1 MEFQEKNSFFG
12 HFWSKKHFFDFFQK
26 TPFST
31 FLFFFFNS
39 KDGTHVLIEI
49 LIKLNADS
57 EFLVHFYVGPH
68 FGVFWPC
75 LLWSIIGIP
84 MTCNTND
91 FFLKKYISLHIVVC
105 VQIKALFM
113 SFHLKKKLD
122 PPIHISWV
130 HEHLK
135 NWAYIR
141 TKVTFTPGCLYNDFF
156 LNQWK
161 FFFGEHKQ
169 SAF

>member
-113 SFHLKKKLD
+113 GFHLKKKLD

-130 HEHLK
+130 HMHLK
-135 NWAYIR
+135 NWSYSR
-141 TKVTFTPGCLYNDFF
+141 SKVTFTPGCLYNVFF
-156 LNQWK
+156 LNQYNY
-161 FFFGEHKQ
+161 FFGNSKQ